1 MRTEQITE
9 RVGNYIVTALTQM
22 THSGKVAAAVSIRRG
37 TYDRIFRFIRQ
48 FDTPDM
54 ASKYALAEGRS
65 MVLDNQL
72 N

>member
-1 MRTEQITE
+1 MHTEQITE

-48 FDTPDM
+48 FDTQDM

>member
-1 MRTEQITE
+1 MHKEQMTE
-9 RVGNYIVTALTQM
+9 RVGNYIVTALTNI

-37 TYDRIFRFIRQ
+37 EYDRIFSFIRQ

-54 ASKYALAEGRS
+54 ASKYALAEGRC
-65 MVLDNQL
+65 MVQDNQL

>member
-1 MRTEQITE
+1 MHTEQITE

-54 ASKYALAEGRS
+54 ASK
-65 MVLDNQL
+65 
-72 N
+72 